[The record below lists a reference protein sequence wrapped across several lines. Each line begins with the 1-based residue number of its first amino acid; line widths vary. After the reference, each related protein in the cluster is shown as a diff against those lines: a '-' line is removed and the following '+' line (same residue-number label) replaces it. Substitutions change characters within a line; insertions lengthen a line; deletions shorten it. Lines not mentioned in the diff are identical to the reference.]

1 MAFLA
6 SLSLGSILSGAASA
20 AATGVSVLSQVAASR
35 YQAKVAEYNA
45 NIADQ
50 NAKRAEQRAAIEA
63 QDNDMATLGML
74 GEQEAAQTASGVS
87 LRSKSAVLTRRAA
100 RQLGRR
106 DTLNIVQAGDV
117 EAYNYRV
124 TAAGERANAQ
134 MANRAATGSLLGG
147 FLSIGG
153 SLIGNSQSSKKKF
166 NDPMARY
173 YGSPYDPYA
182 RKYA

>member
-20 AATGVSVLSQVAASR
+20 AATGVSVLGQMAASR

-45 NIADQ
+45 QVAEG
-50 NAKRAEQRAAIEA
+50 NAERAKQRAAIEA

-74 GEQEAAQTASGVS
+74 GEQEAAQTSSGIS

-106 DTLNIVQAGDV
+106 DTLNIIQSGDV

-134 MANRAATGSLLGG
+134 MARSAGTSNMLGG
-147 FLSIGG
+147 FLSLGG
-153 SLIGNSQSSKKKF
+153 SLLGNSRSTSKKF
-166 NDPMARY
+166 GDPNARY
-173 YGSPYDPYA
+173 YGSVYDPYA
-182 RKYA
+182 RKTA

>member
-6 SLSLGSILSGAASA
+6 TLSLGQVLTGAITAASA
-20 AATGVSVLSQVAASR
+20 GVSTLAQVSASR

-45 NIADQ
+45 SIAED

-74 GEQEAAQTASGVS
+74 GEQEAAQTASGIS

-134 MANRAATGSLLGG
+134 MANQSAKGAMLGG
-147 FLSIGG
+147 FLSLGG

-166 NDPMARY
+166 TDPYARY

-182 RKYA
+182 RKSA